1 MSDGAAGLGSY
12 LRNFRNFMTSAMAI
26 CPGMGV
32 EYIPL
37 GIKFR

>member
-1 MSDGAAGLGSY
+1 VTARQGLRDY
-12 LRNFRNFMTSAMAI
+12 LRVFRIFMISAMAI

-37 GIKFR
+37 GIKVR